1 MMVGVLESKN
11 AKQAY
16 YVANNHGG
24 YYYDKNDGFFYSPS
38 VGFYIFK
45 STAVVFALC
54 PCFLPYCGRSVK
66 GADYSLWYVGLRVL
80 RFLLA
85 GLLCWLI
92 GRKNKG
98 LFLQNPEQCKKIL
111 KVFAA
116 AIVLCLIFH
125 FDGFFAHLY
134 GKVSNMIGVYTNAE
148 SHLFLSV
155 LWEQLFNGD
164 LLWSVLLCFPLLFA
178 GNLSKKQ
185 A

>member
-1 MMVGVLESKN
+1 MTKMMVSSIRQVLASTFLKVLLLFLLSVPVF
-11 AKQAY
+11 Y
-16 YVANNHGG
+16 LIVA
-24 YYYDKNDGFFYSPS
+24 
-38 VGFYIFK
+38 
-45 STAVVFALC
+45 AQL
-54 PCFLPYCGRSVK
+54 K
-66 GADYSLWYVGLRVL
+66 GADYGLWYVGLRVL

-125 FDGFFAHLY
+125 FNGFFTHLN
-134 GKVSNMIGVYTNAE
+134 GTVALMLGISRTGN
-148 SHLFLSV
+148 HLFLTTV
-155 LWEQLFNGD
+155 LWLQLFNGD

>member
-1 MMVGVLESKN
+1 MTKMMVSSIRQVLASTFLKVLLLFLLSVPVF
-11 AKQAY
+11 Y
-16 YVANNHGG
+16 LIVA
-24 YYYDKNDGFFYSPS
+24 SQ
-38 VGFYIFK
+38 
-45 STAVVFALC
+45 L
-54 PCFLPYCGRSVK
+54 K

-98 LFLQNPEQCKKIL
+98 LFLQNPEQCRKIL

-164 LLWSVLLCFPLLFA
+164 LLWCMLLFLPILFLGRPA
-178 GNLSKKQ
+178 K
-185 A
+185 ACA

>member
-1 MMVGVLESKN
+1 MQNKLIMQPIIMGVIIMTKMMVSSIRQVLASTFLKVLLLFLLSVPVF
-11 AKQAY
+11 Y
-16 YVANNHGG
+16 LIVA
-24 YYYDKNDGFFYSPS
+24 
-38 VGFYIFK
+38 
-45 STAVVFALC
+45 AQL
-54 PCFLPYCGRSVK
+54 K

-80 RFLLA
+80 RFLLVGA
-85 GLLCWLI
+85 LCWLT